1 MDAEQWRAELRTFIA
16 EEVRQYLSTYRGA
29 GTAELS
35 RVGAELTSEMT
46 RIAANLA
53 KKREEL
59 VAALAVPGQVDHVVR
74 TWGRAIFTGAFMLA
88 GILGA
93 AWLALAWTE
102 QQFRWQVAKNQGR
115 PSPRVNAMGRGG
127 WRHSGGVWTRPLS
140 GPAWKRGE
148 LRIHPNRNTTRA
160 GGSSAPWL
168 RLRGKYR
175 RRRSNADGRCEMA
188 GRTPHVYR

>member
-102 QQFRWQVAKNQGR
+102 QQFRWQVAKNAEIEERIAAQDA
-115 PSPRVNAMGRGG
+115 S
-127 WRHSGGVWTRPLS
+127 WISSTE
-140 GPAWKRGE
+140 GPAAF
-148 LRIHPNRNTTRA
+148 HCPA
-160 GGSSAPWL
+160 
-168 RLRGKYR
+168 
-175 RRRSNADGRCEMA
+175 
-188 GRTPHVYR
+188 RTVTDIVLSCFLMMLM